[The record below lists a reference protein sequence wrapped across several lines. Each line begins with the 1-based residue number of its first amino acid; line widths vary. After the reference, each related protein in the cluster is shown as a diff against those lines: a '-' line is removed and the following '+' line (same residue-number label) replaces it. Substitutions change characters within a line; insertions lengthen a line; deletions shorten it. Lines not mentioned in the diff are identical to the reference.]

1 MKVFILIDGV
11 QQGPYTHEQLEQMN
25 LAPDTY
31 VWHKG
36 LPEWQRAAQCQET
49 AYLFAG
55 MEQTPAFEP
64 AEPQAAESVPPV
76 YEQPQAVPQT
86 PAAPSQPEFEPIST
100 YHAPESD
107 EPAEEIP
114 PMPQQYIA
122 LSIITLVCCC
132 VPLGIIAL
140 IYGNKV
146 STSWKMGDYEDAE
159 KNSKIAKWCSVGG
172 MIGGFVIIALYIS
185 LLIVS
190 GVLEQMMR

>member
-55 MEQTPAFEP
+55 MEQESAFEP
-64 AEPQAAESVPPV
+64 AEPQPAEAQPPV
-76 YEQPQAVPQT
+76 CEQPQDAPQQT
-86 PAAPSQPEFEPIST
+86 AATAQPEFEPIST
-100 YHAPESD
+100 YHAPEGD
-107 EPAEEIP
+107 EPTEEIP
-114 PMPQQYIA
+114 PMPQQYVA

-132 VPLGIIAL
+132 VPMGIIAL

-146 STSWKMGDYEDAE
+146 STSWRLGDYEDAE
-159 KNSKIAKWCSVGG
+159 KSSKIAKWCSIGG
-172 MIGGFVIIALYIS
+172 MIGGFVVIALYITIII
-185 LLIVS
+185 LS
-190 GVLEQMMR
+190 GIFEQITR